1 MRSLVAVA
9 LLLTLTA
16 CAASPDGSADSPSA
30 SPFVATSATPIPTE
44 TFAPNDIDPD
54 AAAAYRA
61 ALELSQQA
69 MLTVGLTE
77 VWRDDSG
84 TLTLVQVYDPV
95 RKVAATHD
103 FVQRSHD
110 DIDVSLLM
118 PQSLMDELDSLERSD
133 GFDIGSVASPA
144 SGVFVIENQYADEP
158 YQVRY
163 TVDSEGRIATA
174 RVTDGAAV
182 TGSGVFSY
190 SVTEDGRQALLLL
203 QD

>member
-1 MRSLVAVA
+1 MRSLAAVA
-9 LLLTLTA
+9 ALLTLAA
-16 CAASPDGSADSPSA
+16 CAASPDGTDNSPSA
-30 SPFVATSATPIPTE
+30 APSVATSATPLPTE
-44 TFAPNDIDPD
+44 TFAPNDIDSE

-61 ALELSQQA
+61 ALEASQKA
-69 MLTVGLTE
+69 MLAVGLTE

-84 TLTLVQVYDPV
+84 TLTLVQVYDPI

-110 DIDVSLLM
+110 EIDVSLLM
-118 PQSLMDELDSLERSD
+118 PQSLTDELNSLERND
-133 GFDIGSVASPA
+133 GFDIGSVSSPQP
-144 SGVFVIENQYADEP
+144 GVFVIENQYADEP

-163 TVDSEGRIATA
+163 TVDSDGRIATA
-174 RVTDGAAV
+174 RVTDGATI

-190 SVTEDGRQALLLL
+190 AVTEDGRQALLLL